1 MLRILKAINLK
12 LDKHVDKVA
21 HFAIW
26 YGLTLTIAIL
36 WKIEA
41 GVGIMVMLGVAKE
54 FWDRYRHGKF
64 SVADIVAD
72 ILGIA
77 LAYLIYI
84 GA

>member
-1 MLRILKAINLK
+1 MLRILKSLNK
-12 LDKHVDKVA
+12 LADKHVDKVA
-21 HFAIW
+21 HFHIW
-26 YGLTLTIAIL
+26 AFWTLVIAIL
-36 WKIEA
+36 WKLEA
-41 GVGIMVMLGVAKE
+41 GVAIMVILGVAKE

-72 ILGIA
+72 VAGVA

>member
-1 MLRILKAINLK
+1 MLRILKAFNK
-12 LDKHVDKVA
+12 LLDNHVDKVC

-26 YGLTLTIAIL
+26 YGLTLTIALL

-41 GVGIMVMLGVAKE
+41 GVAIMVMLGVAKE
-54 FWDRYRHGKF
+54 FWDRYRNGVF

>member
-12 LDKHVDKVA
+12 LDKHLDKVA
-21 HFAIW
+21 HFHIW
-26 YGLTLTIAIL
+26 AFWTLVIALL
-36 WKIEA
+36 WKLEA
-41 GVGIMVMLGVAKE
+41 GVSIMVMLGVAKE

-64 SVADIVAD
+64 SIGDIVAD
-72 ILGIA
+72 ILGVG

>member
-1 MLRILKAINLK
+1 MIRILKALNK
-12 LDKHVDKVA
+12 LAEEHIDKIV
-21 HFAIW
+21 HFIVCYALV
-26 YGLTLTIAIL
+26 LTLAL
-36 WKIEA
+36 WLPIEA
-41 GVGIMVMLGVAKE
+41 SVGITVIIGVAKE
-54 FWDRYRHGKF
+54 FWDRYRNGVF

>member
-12 LDKHVDKVA
+12 LDKHVDKIA

-36 WKIEA
+36 WKLEA
-41 GVGIMVMLGVAKE
+41 GVAIMVMLGVAKE

-72 ILGIA
+72 VLGIA
-77 LAYLIYI
+77 TAYLIFML
-84 GA
+84 